1 MKQQKIQPN
10 TPSRYNAQ
18 PYRCPLPEEVPLELN
33 RTRVQRFLRGKG
45 ILDTKTSTEA
55 LAALSVAPRHIREAA
70 LGVDG

>member
-10 TPSRYNAQ
+10 TPFRYNAQ

-33 RTRVQRFLRGKG
+33 KKRVQRFLRSKG
-45 ILDTKTSTEA
+45 ILDTQTTPEA

-70 LGVDG
+70 LGIDG